1 MRQIKIAVWP
11 LGACMV
17 TIVGCGRIVAP
28 PGGPSVAF
36 SSSRSSVMEIDASPG
51 DPSFPKD
58 GFEAGDQE
66 ATWFWSAGRF
76 SGPNVPV
83 AKGKAAEVIVH
94 LTGSFPPQVNPHL
107 TVTDGGQQ
115 VFAGTLQGLA
125 LHRDKTIGPI
135 KVPAAVHNG
144 KLDLQWAVTTWVPSA
159 LGINPQDHR
168 KLGLDIETIEVR
180 EAH

>member
-1 MRQIKIAVWP
+1 
-11 LGACMV
+11 
-17 TIVGCGRIVAP
+17 
-28 PGGPSVAF
+28 
-36 SSSRSSVMEIDASPG
+36 MEIEASPG

-66 ATWFWSAGRF
+66 ATWFWSAGRV

-94 LTGSFPPQVNPHL
+94 LTGSFPPQVNPRL
-107 TVTDGGQQ
+107 TVTDGGRQ
-115 VFAGTLQGLA
+115 VFAGTLQGLD
-125 LHRDKTIGPI
+125 LHRDKAIGPI

-144 KLDLQWAVTTWVPSA
+144 KLDLQWTVSTWVPSA

-168 KLGLDIETIEVR
+168 KLGLDVETIEVR
-180 EAH
+180 QAQ